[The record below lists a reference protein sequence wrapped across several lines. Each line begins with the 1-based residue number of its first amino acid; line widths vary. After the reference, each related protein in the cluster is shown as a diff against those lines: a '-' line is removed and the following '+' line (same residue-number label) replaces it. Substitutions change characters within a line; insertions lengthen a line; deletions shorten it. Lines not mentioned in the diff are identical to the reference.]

1 MNIQEDERMIYL
13 DNASTSFPKPE
24 SVYRKMDEVYRFRG
38 ANPGRAGHR
47 MALQA
52 SQTVE
57 EVRRQV
63 ADFFHA
69 PDPKQV
75 AFTFNATDAL
85 NMAIRGVLE
94 EGDEVITTVLEHNS
108 VSRTLNHLA
117 KEKKLEV
124 ARLHPKGETI
134 GPVEIAA
141 RITKRTKLVAV
152 NHASN
157 VTGWIQPV
165 EEIGNAI
172 KEQNP
177 STLFL
182 VDAAQTAGILPID
195 VQKMKIDLLAFT
207 GHKALYGPTGSGGLI
222 VSAGTDVRPLRVGGT
237 GLNSEED
244 LQPEDMPDK
253 LEAGTVNIVGIIGLG
268 EGIRFVREQGMN
280 VILRKEQRI
289 KERFKNEL
297 APEEG
302 ITLYTAQNTAE
313 GLGILSFSVNGLSPM
328 DMASILDSE
337 FNIAVRSGLHC
348 APGTHRFLDT
358 FPSGLVRI
366 SLGFFNTDDE
376 CDRTIEA
383 VKRIVKE
390 SGR

>member
-1 MNIQEDERMIYL
+1 MIYL

-24 SVYRKMDEVYRFRG
+24 SVYRKMDEIYRFRG

-63 ADFFHA
+63 AEFFRA
-69 PDPKQV
+69 PDPRQV

-85 NMAIRGVLE
+85 NMAIRGVLD
-94 EGDEVITTVLEHNS
+94 EGDEVITTVLEHNA
-108 VSRTLNHLA
+108 VSRTLNHVA
-117 KEKKLEV
+117 KEKKIQV
-124 ARLHPKGETI
+124 IRLHPKGPHGEKI
-134 GPVEIAA
+134 DPEDVVS

-157 VTGWIQPV
+157 VTGWVQPV
-165 EEIGNAI
+165 GEIGNAV
-172 KEQNP
+172 KEKKP
-177 STLFL
+177 SALFL
-182 VDAAQTAGILPID
+182 VDAAQTAGMLPID

-207 GHKALYGPTGSGGLI
+207 GHKGLYGPTGSGGLI
-222 VSAGTDVRPLRVGGT
+222 VSAGTEVRPLRVGGT
-237 GLNSEED
+237 GSNSEED
-244 LQPEDMPDK
+244 LQPDDMPDR

-280 VILRKEQRI
+280 VILRKEQRL
-289 KERFKNEL
+289 KERFRNEL
-297 APEEG
+297 APEEK
-302 ITLYTAQNTAE
+302 ITVLTSQDPSD
-313 GLGILSFSVNGLSPM
+313 GLGILSLTVKGMSPE
-328 DMASILDSE
+328 DLAAILDSE

-358 FPSGLVRI
+358 LPSGTVRI

-376 CDRTIEA
+376 CDRTIDA
-383 VKRIVKE
+383 IKRIVKE
-390 SGR
+390 AGQ